1 MNWQPLEKE
10 QLDTLIDTVASKAM
24 PGLFSAS
31 SSQGQKSSLSFYD
44 GFYLYDLRNYST
56 LPVFTMQYL
65 GNGKDFF
72 YLDGSSAPIYKVN
85 EQYNAIALDENNIL
99 DYIAFFFSYVSM
111 LEEEAEMISDPEN
124 LPYYEYLSQDQKDII
139 AREKNAAQIT
149 FDEQTRH
156 FKVICPLYY
165 GGSLVKAEID
175 VDKRGHVEVKNY
187 KLLFGAEDHTAT
199 AGQ

>member
-24 PGLFSAS
+24 PGLFSVS
-31 SSQGQKSSLSFYD
+31 SSQGKKSSLSFYE

-72 YLDGSSAPIYKVN
+72 YLDGSSNSIYKVN
-85 EQYNAIALDENNIL
+85 EQYNAISLDESNIL
-99 DYIAFFFSYVSM
+99 DYIKFFFSYVSM
-111 LEEEAEMISDPEN
+111 LEEETEMISDPES
-124 LPYYEYLSQDQKDII
+124 LPYYEYLTDQQKNII
-139 AREKNAAQIT
+139 ENEKNNAGIH
-149 FDEQTRH
+149 FDEQTQH
-156 FKVICPLYY
+156 FTIRCPLYY

-175 VDKRGHVEVKNY
+175 VDKRGHVDVKDY
-187 KLLFGAEDHTAT
+187 KLLFGAETGSAT
-199 AGQ
+199 A

>member
-10 QLDTLIDTVASKAM
+10 QLDTLIDTVAAKAM

-85 EQYNAIALDENNIL
+85 EQYNAITLDENNIL

-124 LPYYEYLSQDQKDII
+124 LPYYEYLSQNQKDVI

-149 FDEQTRH
+149 FDEQTLH
-156 FKVICPLYY
+156 YKVFCPLYY

-175 VDKRGHVEVKNY
+175 VDKRGHVDVKDY
-187 KLLFGAEDHTAT
+187 KLLFGAETGSAT
-199 AGQ
+199 A